1 MEQQIETAPAAPPI
15 AVTREDHD
23 RLADLAAAASNRLPE
38 VADHLSAELARAR
51 IVEKAA
57 PTLVTMGAHVSFR
70 DEDSGEVRD
79 VTLVY
84 PKDQDLAQGRLS
96 VLTPVGTA
104 LLGLTAGQSI
114 PWRTRDGRWKT
125 LTVVNAAHPAAAS
138 TGAEA

>member
-1 MEQQIETAPAAPPI
+1 MTAWPI
-15 AVTREDHD
+15 WPRPRPTACPRSPTICRP
-23 RLADLAAAASNRLPE
+23 SW
-38 VADHLSAELARAR
+38 RAR

-96 VLTPVGTA
+96 VLTPVGRA